1 MADISDVLKQ
11 VSGLVAGFAYP
22 NGTAQPSAAGAPL
35 KVYPGWPTPNKL
47 EADLKAGIVH
57 ASLYDMPGERRVNES
72 IGQPWTVTQTP
83 VHTLTATVTGNVVTL
98 AGTVSPQNVLIQLN
112 GQDTIYAVQPSDTLN
127 SIAAALSA
135 LIPGAS
141 SNGPA
146 VTLPAGSRV
155 VARVGGIGSAF
166 REITRQEKHIM
177 VSFWAGTPAL
187 RDSVAS
193 FLIPRLADVR
203 NLLLPDGS
211 FAFMRYQRS
220 QNNDGQQLAALYRR
234 DLYLSAEFSTT
245 STQQV
250 AEVIAPV
257 LNVINA
263 QSGQTIV
270 TKQL

>member
-22 NGTAQPSAAGAPL
+22 NGTAQPSAAGAPIRT
-35 KVYPGWPTPNKL
+35 YPGWPTPNKL
-47 EADLKAGIVH
+47 ETDLKTGIVNV
-57 ASLYDMPGERRVNES
+57 SLHDMPGERRVDES
-72 IGQPWTVTQTP
+72 IGQPWTVTQRP
-83 VHTLTATVTGNVVTL
+83 AHTLTATVSGNMVTMGG
-98 AGTVSPQNVLIQLN
+98 AVSPQNVLIQLN
-112 GQDTIYAVQPSDTLN
+112 GQDYIYTAQPSDTLN

-135 LIPGAS
+135 LVPGAS

-177 VSFWAGTPAL
+177 VSFWAGAPAL

-211 FAFMRYQRS
+211 FAFMRYERN
-220 QNNDGQQLAALYRR
+220 QNNDAQQTGGLYRR
-234 DLYLSAEFSTT
+234 DLFLSVRFSTT

-257 LNVINA
+257 INVINA